1 MCVILVFFIAL
12 LSGSKKAL
20 KNSDLNRD
28 SNPDLCNAGAGAL
41 PVKLPS
47 GFLESGHKDLPIN
60 SQFSLIVTALA
71 VVMVAATDTQVIL
84 SLFLFFF
91 YCVCVF
97 LFVFSFFFFLQFD
110 QIGYKWMMIH
120 CTFSAAYVLYG
131 NSLRKNSLSD
141 LNKMF
146 CNAVTSVILLMTIS
160 VTTGEL
166 FRLIEFPYL
175 YSSSFHLWC
184 MTSGLCGTAL
194 SVCHGFLLGT
204 DLSHSIAKITSFNRV
219 AISLLSL
226 FIFDMS
232 PSANMAVSIAVALF
246 SGVLHSYSDASHR
259 ESEQLS
265 QIEVRES

>member
-1 MCVILVFFIAL
+1 MSTLGYTNLNVMSVNRTVLVSWLPASVLFSAMIY
-12 LSGSKKAL
+12 SGSVAL
-20 KNSDLNRD
+20 SR
-28 SNPDLCNAGAGAL
+28 L
-41 PVKLPS
+41 PVPVFCAIHYISIIVQIL
-47 GFLESGHKDLPIN
+47 LESLLFKKDLPIN

-71 VVMVAATDTQVIL
+71 VVMVAATDT
-84 SLFLFFF
+84 
-91 YCVCVF
+91 
-97 LFVFSFFFFLQFD
+97 QFD

-141 LNKMF
+141 LDKMF
-146 CNAVTSVILLMTIS
+146 CNAVTSLILLMTIS

-166 FRLIEFPYL
+166 FRIIEFPYL
-175 YSSSFHLWC
+175 YSSHFHLWC

-204 DLSHSIAKITSFNRV
+204 DLSHSIAKIRSFNRV

-259 ESEQLS
+259 EAEQLS